1 MSVFRRIE
9 QSLETTFERG
19 FRRAFK
25 SQLQPVELAR
35 KLAREMDVN
44 KTISVAKVYVPNEYT
59 VHLSPQDHEAFAS
72 YETTLTHELA
82 TYLEAHARGNGFSLV
97 APPTVTITTD
107 PDLRGGEFGI
117 SCRMADAPAAVPTSA
132 SAVPP
137 PAPVSEPEAEVP
149 QPDDSLGAVPTP
161 VVTPPAPVAS
171 ANPALAGVSGTQV
184 ISAADAQASGLHP
197 ETMILIMNG
206 ERIPLTK
213 RVTSLGRS
221 RERDIVVADP
231 NVSRQHCEIRHV
243 GYDYFLIDLDSTNGV
258 SVNGRPVTR
267 HALANGDVITMGA
280 TQIRV
285 EVS

>member
-35 KLAREMDVN
+35 KLAREMDLN

-59 VHLSPQDHEAFAS
+59 VHLSPHDHEAFSS

-82 TYLEAHARGNGFSLV
+82 TYLEAHARGSGFSLV
-97 APPTVTITTD
+97 APPSVAITTD
-107 PDLRGGEFGI
+107 PDLRSGEFGI
-117 SCRMADAPAAVPTSA
+117 SCRMADAPMA
-132 SAVPP
+132 
-137 PAPVSEPEAEVP
+137 PAPPLAPSTADAEAEGP
-149 QPDDSLGAVPTP
+149 LPDDSLGAMPTP
-161 VVTPPAPVAS
+161 VVAPPAPVAS

-197 ETMILIMNG
+197 ETMTLVLND

-221 RERDIVVADP
+221 RERDVVVADP

-267 HALANGDVITMGA
+267 HALADGDVITMGA

>member
-25 SQLQPVELAR
+25 TQLQPVELAR
-35 KLAREMDVN
+35 KLAREMDLN

-59 VHLSPQDHEAFAS
+59 VHLSTQDFDAFRS
-72 YETTLTHELA
+72 YETTLVHELA
-82 TYLEAHARGNGFSLV
+82 TYLEAHARGSGYSLV
-97 APPTVTITTD
+97 ASPTVVLTTD
-107 PDLRGGEFGI
+107 RDLRGGEFGI
-117 SCRMADAPAAVPTSA
+117 SCRMADAPESPPVAVS
-132 SAVPP
+132 
-137 PAPVSEPEAEVP
+137 
-149 QPDDSLGAVPTP
+149 DDESLGAVVTPVLPTP
-161 VVTPPAPVAS
+161 MPVGVAV

-184 ISAADAQASGLHP
+184 ISAADAQASGIHP
-197 ETMILIMNG
+197 ETMALILNG

-221 RERDIVVADP
+221 RERDVVVPDP
-231 NVSRQHCEIRHV
+231 NVSREHCEIRHV
-243 GYDYFLIDLDSTNGV
+243 GYDYFLIDLNSTNGV
-258 SVNGRPVTR
+258 SVKGHPVTR

-280 TQIRV
+280 TDLRV

>member
-25 SQLQPVELAR
+25 TQLQPVELAR
-35 KLAREMDVN
+35 KLAREMDLN

-59 VHLSPQDHEAFAS
+59 VHLSTQDHAAFRS
-72 YETTLTHELA
+72 YESTLTHELA
-82 TYLEAHARGNGFSLV
+82 TYLEAHARGGGYSLV
-97 APPTVTITTD
+97 APTVMITTD
-107 PDLRGGEFGI
+107 SDLRAGEFGI
-117 SCRMADAPAAVPTSA
+117 SCRMVDTPPTPADDAPGDALGDALGAIATPVVPA
-132 SAVPP
+132 
-137 PAPVSEPEAEVP
+137 PAPV
-149 QPDDSLGAVPTP
+149 
-161 VVTPPAPVAS
+161 VA

-197 ETMILIMNG
+197 ETMSVVLNG
-206 ERIPLTK
+206 EQIALTK
-213 RVTSLGRS
+213 RVTTLGRS

-231 NVSRQHCEIRHV
+231 NVSREHCEIRHV
-243 GYDYFLIDLDSTNGV
+243 GYDYFLIDLNSTNGI
-258 SVNGRPVTR
+258 SVNGHPVTR

-280 TQIRV
+280 TELRV

>member
-35 KLAREMDVN
+35 KLAREMDLN

-59 VHLSPQDHEAFAS
+59 VHLSPQDHAAFSS
-72 YETTLTHELA
+72 YEATLTHELA
-82 TYLEAHARGNGFSLV
+82 TYLEAHARGSGFSLV
-97 APPTVTITTD
+97 APPTVAMTTD
-107 PDLRGGEFGI
+107 PDLRSGEFGI
-117 SCRMADAPAAVPTSA
+117 SCRMADAPVPE
-132 SAVPP
+132 PGL
-137 PAPVSEPEAEVP
+137 APNSGSPVAEAEAP
-149 QPDDSLGAVPTP
+149 LPDDSLGAVPTP
-161 VVTPPAPVAS
+161 VATPSVPVAA

-197 ETMILIMNG
+197 ETMTLILDR
-206 ERIPLTK
+206 ERVPLTK

-221 RERDIVVADP
+221 RERDVVVPDP
-231 NVSRQHCEIRHV
+231 NVSRHHCEIRHV

-267 HALANGDVITMGA
+267 HALADGDVITMGA

>member
-35 KLAREMDVN
+35 KLAREMDLN

-59 VHLSPQDHEAFAS
+59 VHLSPQDHAAFSS
-72 YETTLTHELA
+72 YEATLTHELA
-82 TYLEAHARGNGFSLV
+82 TYLEAHARGSGFSLV
-97 APPTVTITTD
+97 APPTVAMTTD
-107 PDLRGGEFGI
+107 PDLRSGEFGI
-117 SCRMADAPAAVPTSA
+117 SCRMADAPLPEPGLAPTSG
-132 SAVPP
+132 S
-137 PAPVSEPEAEVP
+137 PAAEAEAP
-149 QPDDSLGAVPTP
+149 LPDDSLGAVPTP
-161 VVTPPAPVAS
+161 VAAPSVPVAA

-197 ETMILIMNG
+197 ETMTLVLDR

-221 RERDIVVADP
+221 RERDVVVADP
-231 NVSRQHCEIRHV
+231 NVSRHHCEIRHV
-243 GYDYFLIDLDSTNGV
+243 GYDYFLIDLDSTNGI

-267 HALANGDVITMGA
+267 HALADGDVITMGA